1 MKKIITLGLAAS
13 VSLSAQEAI
22 LDLTKLHSYSD
33 QEVPDY
39 INRDNT
45 PRNNPITDIG
55 ATLGRV
61 LFYDK
66 RLSKN
71 SMVSCASCHKQE
83 EAFGDSAIAS
93 VGVAGTTGRHS
104 MRLVNPRFANEDR
117 FFWDER
123 APSLEEQ
130 TTQPIQDHIEM
141 GFSGADGDP
150 DLSALVDRV
159 SQIELYQVLFT
170 AVFGSEGVTEARM
183 QQALAQFVR
192 SIQSFDSRY
201 DRGFASAPNPNV
213 DFTNFTAQENLGKR
227 IFMAP
232 PGPGGGAGCAACHQP
247 PTFDIDPNSG
257 HNGVTG
263 SIGGGQ
269 DLTNR
274 RSPSLRDL
282 VDRNGSPHGPFMHD
296 GSMATLLDVVNHY
309 NAIPAI
315 TQGLDRR
322 LAGPPPRP
330 GGAPTQAQRLNLSE
344 NEKGALVDFLGTLTG
359 SNLYRDEKWSSPFDE
374 NNELA
379 YVVLPAEVRFSLGNE
394 AMTLEAKG
402 VPRVSYR
409 LKSSVDLKTWDYGV
423 EIEAD
428 ENGLLSYEI
437 PELLKAKFFC
447 FVYETS
453 E

>member
-1 MKKIITLGLAAS
+1 MKAFILLGLVAS
-13 VSLSAQEAI
+13 SSLSAQEAV
-22 LDLTKLHSYSD
+22 LDLTKLHSYAN
-33 QEVPDY
+33 QEVPGY

-45 PRNNPITDIG
+45 PGNNPITDIG

-71 SMVSCASCHKQE
+71 STVSCASCHQQE
-83 EAFGDSAIAS
+83 AAFGDPAIAS
-93 VGVAGTTGRHS
+93 LGVAGTTGRHS
-104 MRLVNPRFANEDR
+104 MRLVNARFATERR

-123 APSLEEQ
+123 APTLEVQ

-150 DLSALVDRV
+150 DLSALVARV
-159 SQIELYQVLFT
+159 AEIELYQVLFT
-170 AVFGSEGVTEARM
+170 AVYGNSGVTEARM

-192 SIQSFDSRY
+192 SIQSFDSKY
-201 DRGFASAPNPNV
+201 DRGFVSASNPNA

-227 IFMAP
+227 IFTNP

-257 HNGVTG
+257 HNGVIT
-263 SIGGGQ
+263 SLGGGQ

-282 VDRNGSPHGPFMHD
+282 VDANGTPHGPFMHD
-296 GSMATLLDVVNHY
+296 GSKATLLDVVNHY
-309 NAIPAI
+309 NSIPAV

-330 GGAPTQAQRLNLSE
+330 GGPPPQAQRLDLSA
-344 NEKGALVDFLGTLTG
+344 NEKAALVAFLGTLTG
-359 SNLYRDEKWSSPFDE
+359 SDVYRDEKWSSPFDE
-374 NNELA
+374 NNDLSF
-379 YVVLPAEVRFSLGNE
+379 VLLPAEVRFSPENG
-394 AMTLEAKG
+394 AMTVEATG
-402 VPRVSYR
+402 VPHVTYL
-409 LKSSVDLKTWDYGV
+409 LKSSSDLKVWDDGV
-423 EIEAD
+423 EIKAD
-428 ENGLLSYEI
+428 RTGLLSLEMQGM
-437 PELLKAKFFC
+437 PKAKFFC
-447 FVYETS
+447 FVYEPS